1 MCSQAIRAKRR
12 TGARSA
18 AGFSLIELLI
28 VVGIILIIASIAIPN
43 YMKSRMVANEAAAV
57 ENIRTITTAETT
69 YNISY
74 GNGYAPTLLTLGG
87 KPPVSCNNAAL
98 IDDVLAATAL
108 RSGYN
113 FSYAAGPAVGAPPA
127 GCAPGV
133 NLYTVAGMPVVPGS
147 TGQRG
152 LCADPSAVICPDPT
166 AVAGTTAPSG
176 CLLPR
181 RPTFRRNP
189 WRRRRQGRYSS

>member
-1 MCSQAIRAKRR
+1 MCSQAISAKRR

-87 KPPVSCNNAAL
+87 KPPVSCNHAAL
-98 IDDVLAATAL
+98 IDDVLAATASRT
-108 RSGYN
+108 RSNSRY
-113 FSYAAGPAVGAPPA
+113 SARPAVGAPPA

-133 NLYTVAGMPVVPGS
+133 NLYTVAAMPVVPGS

-152 LCADPSAVICPDPT
+152 FCADPSAVIRTEPT
-166 AVAGTTAPSG
+166 GVAGNPGVCG
-176 CLLPR
+176 CADPR
-181 RPTFRRNP
+181 RPALR
-189 WRRRRQGRYSS
+189 

>member
-1 MCSQAIRAKRR
+1 MCSQAISAKRR

-108 RSGYN
+108 RIGYN

-127 GCAPGV
+127 GCAPGL
-133 NLYTVAGMPVVPGS
+133 NLYTVAAMPVVPGS

-152 LCADPSAVICPDPT
+152 FCADPSAVIRTEPT
-166 AVAGTTAPSG
+166 GVAGNPGVGG
-176 CLLPR
+176 CVDPGWPALR
-181 RPTFRRNP
+181 
-189 WRRRRQGRYSS
+189 

>member
-1 MCSQAIRAKRR
+1 MRSQAISGTRRTRAK
-12 TGARSA
+12 SA

-28 VVGIILIIASIAIPN
+28 VVGIILVIASIAIPN

-98 IDDVLAATAL
+98 IDDVLAATGL

-113 FSYAAGPAVGAPPA
+113 FSYAAGPVVGAPPVGA
-127 GCAPGV
+127 
-133 NLYTVAGMPVVPGS
+133 S
-147 TGQRG
+147 Q
-152 LCADPSAVICPDPT
+152 CPK
-166 AVAGTTAPSG
+166 
-176 CLLPR
+176 
-181 RPTFRRNP
+181 
-189 WRRRRQGRYSS
+189 RRRLDISQKQPSNQLRGILRLNRRSTLLDDTPLLLEN